1 MKRGLPPEPVVPV
14 LAARPT
20 LLLGLTDRLESGVLA
35 GDSAEADFLLFS
47 VLVELLPTRK
57 SIEKPMR
64 GRTAAADGAG
74 GVDGGL
80 LLLLP
85 PLLAVAIA
93 VAVEDSVAGLPAPG
107 IIIFFF
113 FFFPFQSAQEQ
124 YSLSELKL

>member
-85 PLLAVAIA
+85 PLLAVA
-93 VAVEDSVAGLPAPG
+93 VEDSVAGLPAPG

-113 FFFPFQSAQEQ
+113 FFFSFQSAQEQ